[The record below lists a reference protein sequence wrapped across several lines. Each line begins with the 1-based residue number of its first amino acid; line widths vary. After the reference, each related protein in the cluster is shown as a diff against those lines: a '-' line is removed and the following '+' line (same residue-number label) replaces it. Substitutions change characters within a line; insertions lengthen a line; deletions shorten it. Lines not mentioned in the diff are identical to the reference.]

1 MGGLVLARIPEELAK
16 QRLDYQN
23 KQTDAQDEA
32 VNNDLLRDQ
41 DRRMPMSVE
50 RSSKSFGGTK
60 K

>member
-1 MGGLVLARIPEELAK
+1 LARIPEELAK
-16 QRLDYQN
+16 QRLDYQT

-41 DRRMPMSVE
+41 DRRMPMSIE
-50 RSSKSFGGTK
+50 RSSKNFGGSK

>member
-1 MGGLVLARIPEELAK
+1 LARIPEELAQ
-16 QRLDYQN
+16 QRQEYERR
-23 KQTDAQDEA
+23 QTEAQDEA

-50 RSSKSFGGTK
+50 RSSKSFGGSK